1 MALTPALTNTFL
13 LLTIL
18 VVLLPVETYAF
29 GAGDIPDFAYLN
41 GWFLNPSILSS
52 NELPF
57 FFLDKAFRHGDIENI
72 LETLVKSAGGAAIGG
87 SGILGFA
94 TSVIKHAS
102 GGSKFSKSDIKKVYF
117 VRLSFYMHVTVAYRH
132 YTKGNW
138 LRDYS
143 QVKLYMK
150 SANQQSHSVKCPV
163 SSRRWILLGSA
174 NSLPIL

>member
-1 MALTPALTNTFL
+1 MALTAALTNTFF

-52 NELPF
+52 SNSPSSF
-57 FFLDKAFRHGDIENI
+57 QIKH
-72 LETLVKSAGGAAIGG
+72 
-87 SGILGFA
+87 SGMA
-94 TSVIKHAS
+94 TSKISLKLSSSPLGELQSAAQVSLVLRRLLSSMPVGDPSSVRVIS
-102 GGSKFSKSDIKKVYF
+102 RKFTLCACHFICTSLWLISII
-117 VRLSFYMHVTVAYRH
+117 
-132 YTKGNW
+132 TKGNW

-150 SANQQSHSVKCPV
+150 SPNQRCHSVKCPV
-163 SSRRWILLGSA
+163 SSRRWILLDSA